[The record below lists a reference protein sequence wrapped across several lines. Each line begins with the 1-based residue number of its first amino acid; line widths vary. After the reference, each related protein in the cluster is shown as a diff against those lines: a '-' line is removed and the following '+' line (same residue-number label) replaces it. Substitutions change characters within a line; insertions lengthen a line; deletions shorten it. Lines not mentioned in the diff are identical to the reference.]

1 MLLLF
6 ALMQVADP
14 DEVVTAPRLFARPEC
29 RRPRSGEEILVCRTR
44 DSDRIPRTAPKP
56 DPMTV
61 DRRPKIKITKGLC
74 LRVGF
79 SMGLSAC

>member
-6 ALMQVADP
+6 ALIQAVDP
-14 DEVVTAPRLFARPEC
+14 DEVVTAPRLFAKAECPRP
-29 RRPRSGEEILVCRTR
+29 SSDEIVVCRTR
-44 DSDRIPRTAPKP
+44 DADRIGHAAPQP

-61 DRRPKIKITKGLC
+61 DRRPRIKVGKDLC

-79 SMGLSAC
+79 SFSLSNC